1 VVVVYHLQGD
11 TEDTPPPPTVAAT
24 STITNKEKRKQAN
37 NDVTNYTQTLPE
49 DTTSTVPSLA
59 DKHKTAPSYVSQD
72 EKRVIL
78 NSRRKSAFPHY
89 TVCVNQL
96 SQTTVIKQVDTVTLK
111 SAWQVNA

>member
-24 STITNKEKRKQAN
+24 STTTNKHKQAN

-59 DKHKTAPSYVSQD
+59 DKHTTAPSY
-72 EKRVIL
+72 
-78 NSRRKSAFPHY
+78 
-89 TVCVNQL
+89 
-96 SQTTVIKQVDTVTLK
+96 IK
-111 SAWQVNA
+111 